1 MLLAEVTDQHYST
14 QMANPSG
21 ASSSSSSSNN
31 NKLSVL
37 QCDRL
42 ALYLEQVSLPNV
54 EQPLSSLEAAFVL
67 ESIPKE
73 DGGQVSRE
81 HFRKWFDLNNSN
93 EDNNVC
99 VQMATL
105 NFKLLF
111 LYVCACFSQDD
122 GRQANTTDSSSKKRR
137 KATSNSNSSSS
148 VSGAGSGWVRVAEAV
163 KRNECRFF
171 AQLLLE
177 DYLVNQVSTPLY

>member
-1 MLLAEVTDQHYST
+1 MYLLLAELTDQHYST

-21 ASSSSSSSNN
+21 ASSSSSSN

-99 VQMATL
+99 AQMATL
-105 NFKLLF
+105 NF
-111 LYVCACFSQDD
+111 
-122 GRQANTTDSSSKKRR
+122 
-137 KATSNSNSSSS
+137 
-148 VSGAGSGWVRVAEAV
+148 
-163 KRNECRFF
+163 
-171 AQLLLE
+171 
-177 DYLVNQVSTPLY
+177 